1 MKEYENTSCNLVPY
15 IDKDFIN
22 DLSSRIDIVEI
33 INKRVSLK
41 KAGKD
46 YKACCPFHNEKTPSF
61 TVAPDKQIFHCFGC
75 GESGSAIDFVIKH
88 DHLDFVEAIETIAN
102 EAGLQVIYEKNSDST
117 YSKTQEYF
125 EIMKEVSDFYSLQIR
140 SKKYLPIISSYAKKR
155 GLIGDVAK
163 KFEIG
168 YSSPEWGLLFEKFKD
183 DEKSIEKL
191 VEMGLLVKKDKQKGY
206 YDRFRGRLMFPIH
219 NFKGQ
224 VIAFGGR
231 SIDEDNQP
239 KYLNSPETPLFS
251 KSKELYGL
259 FHARKYS
266 RSVEHIIVVEGYMDV
281 VSLHQH
287 GVTNAVA
294 SLGTATTPQHIDIL
308 SKTSNNIV
316 FCFDGDNAG
325 KNAAWKALN
334 IALPKIKAGLTIK
347 FMFLPDG
354 EDPDSIIRK
363 ESKLAFEKRIDN
375 SITLSQFLFDHIKE
389 TVNFETIEGKTQFLE
404 RAFDLIKT
412 IDYEVYAKQMLEGVA
427 NQVSQHVSKT
437 EEMFQDFR
445 VKNPI
450 IFQPSAP
457 KTVFEEKNSVSND
470 SNKKLMGRM
479 IQLVLN
485 YPTIVNDKIEEKV
498 REIQNSAVLTDLIR
512 SALLV
517 GNLTK
522 NELIRPFKKQEQIFK
537 RLQYLSKD
545 LNPYLNEEQARN
557 EFLSAIDK
565 SLKIQER
572 KFRISK
578 ISKGVSHEDQVKFND
593 QIKKSKIKE

>member
-1 MKEYENTSCNLVPY
+1 MPY

-46 YKACCPFHNEKTPSF
+46 FKACCPFHNEKTPSF

-88 DHLDFVEAIETIAN
+88 DHLDFVSAIETIAN
-102 EAGLQVIYEKNSDST
+102 ESGMQVIYEKNADSS
-117 YSKTQEYF
+117 YSRTQEYI
-125 EIMKEVSDFYSLQIR
+125 EIMKQVSDFYSLQIR
-140 SKKYLPIISSYAKKR
+140 DKKYQPIISAYAKKR
-155 GLIGDVAK
+155 GLSGDVAK
-163 KFEIG
+163 RFEIG
-168 YSSPEWGLLFEKFKD
+168 YASPNWSVLYDHFKD
-183 DEKSIEKL
+183 NEKSIEKL
-191 VEMGLLVKKDKQKGY
+191 VDMGLLIKKEKQDGY

-266 RSVEHIIVVEGYMDV
+266 RSIEHIIVVEGYMDV

-334 IALPKIKAGLTIK
+334 IALPKIKAGLIIK

-363 ESKLAFEKRIDN
+363 ESKLAFEKRVDN

-389 TVNFETIEGKTQFLE
+389 AVNFETIEGKTQFLE
-404 RAFDLIKT
+404 KAFDLIKT
-412 IDYEVYAKQMLEGVA
+412 IDYDVYAKQILEGVA
-427 NQVSQHVSKT
+427 NEVSQDVSKT
-437 EEMFQDFR
+437 EEMYQDFK

-450 IFQPSAP
+450 NFQPNTSNTAKE
-457 KTVFEEKNSVSND
+457 KTSPPSND
-470 SNKKLMGRM
+470 GHKKLMGRM

-485 YPTIVNDKIEEKV
+485 YPSIVNNNIEEKV
-498 REIQNSAVLTDLIR
+498 RGIENSAVLTDIIR
-512 SALLV
+512 SVLLV
-517 GNLTK
+517 ENLTK
-522 NELIRPFKKQEQIFK
+522 DELIRPFKNQEQIFQ

-557 EFLSAIDK
+557 ELLSAIDK
-565 SLKIQER
+565 CVNIQAKGQRSSYLR
-572 KFRISK
+572 KNLE
-578 ISKGVSHEDQVKFND
+578 VEDQARIVEE
-593 QIKKSKIKE
+593 IKKSKGI

>member
-1 MKEYENTSCNLVPY
+1 MKEYENASCNQVPY

-22 DLSSRIDIVEI
+22 DLSSRIDIIEI

-102 EAGLQVIYEKNSDST
+102 AAGLQVIYEKNSDST

-183 DEKSIEKL
+183 DEKSIARL
-191 VEMGLLVKKDKQKGY
+191 VEMGLLIKREKKEGY

-231 SIDEDNQP
+231 SIDEESQP

-259 FHARKYS
+259 YHARKYS
-266 RSVEHIIVVEGYMDV
+266 RSIDNIIVVEGYMDV

-316 FCFDGDNAG
+316 FCFDGDIAG

-334 IALPKIKAGLTIK
+334 IALPKIKAGLIIR

-363 ESKLAFEKRIDN
+363 ESKAAFLKRVDN
-375 SITLSQFLFDHIKE
+375 SITLSQFLFEHIKD
-389 TVNFETIEGKTQFLE
+389 TIDFNTIEGKTQFLE
-404 RAFDLIKT
+404 KAFDLIKT
-412 IDYEVYAKQMLEGVA
+412 IEYDVYAKQILEGVA
-427 NQVSQHVSKT
+427 NQVSQDVSKT
-437 EEMFQDFR
+437 EEMFRDFK

-450 IFQPSAP
+450 IFQPSESM
-457 KTVFEEKNSVSND
+457 TVIEKKSHPSND
-470 SNKKLMGRM
+470 SYKKLMGRM

-485 YPTIVNDKIEEKV
+485 YPSIVTDNVEERV
-498 REIQNSAVLTDLIR
+498 RGINNSSVLTDIIR

-517 GNLTK
+517 ENLTRD
-522 NELIRPFKKQEQIFK
+522 ELIRPFKNQEQIFQ

-545 LNPYLNEEQARN
+545 LNPYLNEKQARN
-557 EFLSAIDK
+557 ELLAAIDK
-565 SLKIQER
+565 CEKIQAKGQRSSFIRKKLEIEEQER
-572 KFRISK
+572 IA
-578 ISKGVSHEDQVKFND
+578 EE
-593 QIKKSKIKE
+593 IKKSKGI

>member
-1 MKEYENTSCNLVPY
+1 MPY

-46 YKACCPFHNEKTPSF
+46 FKACCPFHNEKTPSF

-88 DHLDFVEAIETIAN
+88 DHLDFVSAIETIAN
-102 EAGLQVIYEKNSDST
+102 ESGMQVIYEKNADSR
-117 YSKTQEYF
+117 YSRTQEYI
-125 EIMKEVSDFYSLQIR
+125 EIMKQVSDFYSLQIR
-140 SKKYLPIISSYAKKR
+140 DKKYQPIISAYAKKR
-155 GLIGDVAK
+155 GLSGDVAK
-163 KFEIG
+163 RFEIG
-168 YSSPEWGLLFEKFKD
+168 YASPNWSVLYDHFKD
-183 DEKSIEKL
+183 NEKSIEKL
-191 VEMGLLVKKDKQKGY
+191 VDMGLLIKKEKQDGY

-266 RSVEHIIVVEGYMDV
+266 RSIEHIIVVEGYMDV
-281 VSLHQH
+281 VSLHQY

-334 IALPKIKAGLTIK
+334 IALPKIKAGLIIK

-363 ESKLAFEKRIDN
+363 ESKLAFEKRVDN

-389 TVNFETIEGKTQFLE
+389 AVNFETIEGKTQFLE
-404 RAFDLIKT
+404 KTFDLIKT
-412 IDYEVYAKQMLEGVA
+412 IDYDVYAKQILEGVA
-427 NQVSQHVSKT
+427 NQVSQDVSKT
-437 EEMFQDFR
+437 EEMYQDFK

-450 IFQPSAP
+450 NFQPNTSNTVIEKTSSA
-457 KTVFEEKNSVSND
+457 SND
-470 SNKKLMGRM
+470 GHKKLMGRM

-485 YPTIVNDKIEEKV
+485 YPSIVDDNIEGKV
-498 REIQNSAVLTDLIR
+498 RGIENSTVLTDIIR

-517 GNLTK
+517 ENLTK
-522 NELIRPFKKQEQIFK
+522 DELIRPFKNQEQIFQ

-545 LNPYLNEEQARN
+545 LNPYLNDKQARN
-557 EFLSAIDK
+557 ELLAAIDK
-565 SLKIQER
+565 CEKIQTKGQRSSLIR
-572 KFRISK
+572 KKLEIEEQQRI
-578 ISKGVSHEDQVKFND
+578 VEE
-593 QIKKSKIKE
+593 IKKSKGI

>member
-1 MKEYENTSCNLVPY
+1 MPF

-22 DLSSRIDIVEI
+22 DLSSRVDIVEI
-33 INKRVSLK
+33 INKRVNLK

-75 GESGSAIDFVIKH
+75 GESGSAIDFVMKH
-88 DHLDFVEAIETIAN
+88 DHLDFVGAIETIAN
-102 EAGLQVIYEKNSDST
+102 ESGLQVVYEKSRDPK

-125 EIMKEVSDFYSLQIR
+125 EIMKKVSDFYSLQIR
-140 SKKYLPIISSYAKKR
+140 SKKYQPIISAYEKKR
-155 GLIGDVAK
+155 GLSGDVAK
-163 KFEIG
+163 RFEIG
-168 YSSPEWGLLFEKFKD
+168 YSTPDWSTLYDHYKD
-183 DEKSIEKL
+183 DEGSIEKL
-191 VEMGLLVKKDKQKGY
+191 VEMGLLVKKEKQEGF

-334 IALPKIKAGLTIK
+334 IALPKIKAGLIIK

-363 ESKLAFEKRIDN
+363 ESKLAFEKRVDN

-389 TVNFETIEGKTQFLE
+389 AVNFETIEGKTQFLE
-404 RAFDLIKT
+404 KAFDLIKT
-412 IDYEVYAKQMLEGVA
+412 INYDVYAKQIIEGVA
-427 NQVSQHVSKT
+427 NQVSQDVSKT
-437 EEMFQDFR
+437 EEMYQDFK

-450 IFQPSAP
+450 NFQPNTSSTIIE
-457 KTVFEEKNSVSND
+457 KTSPTSND
-470 SNKKLMGRM
+470 GQKKLMGRM

-498 REIQNSAVLTDLIR
+498 RGIQNSAVLTDIIR

-517 GNLTK
+517 ENLTK
-522 NELIRPFKKQEQIFK
+522 DELIRPFKNQEQIFQ

-557 EFLSAIDK
+557 ELLAAIDK
-565 SLKIQER
+565 CENIQA
-572 KFRISK
+572 
-578 ISKGVSHEDQVKFND
+578 KGKRSSYFKKNLEVEDQARIVEE
-593 QIKKSKIKE
+593 IKKSKGI

>member
-1 MKEYENTSCNLVPY
+1 MPF

-22 DLSSRIDIVEI
+22 DLSTRVDIVEI
-33 INKRVSLK
+33 INKRVNLK

-75 GESGSAIDFVIKH
+75 GESGSAIDFVMKH
-88 DHLDFVEAIETIAN
+88 DHLDFVSAIETIAN
-102 EAGLQVIYEKNSDST
+102 ESGLQVVYEKSGDSN

-125 EIMKEVSDFYSLQIR
+125 EIMKQVSDFYSLQIR
-140 SKKYLPIISSYAKKR
+140 SKKYQPIISAYAKKR
-155 GLIGDVAK
+155 GLSGDVAK
-163 KFEIG
+163 RFKIG
-168 YSSPEWGLLFEKFKD
+168 YSSPDWSALYDHFKN
-183 DEKSIEKL
+183 DEMSIEKL
-191 VEMGLLVKKDKQKGY
+191 VEMGLLVKKGKQEGY

-231 SIDEDNQP
+231 SIDEVNQP

-308 SKTSNNIV
+308 SKTSNNII

-334 IALPKIKAGLTIK
+334 IALPKIKAGLIIK

-363 ESKLAFEKRIDN
+363 ESKLAFEKRVDN

-389 TVNFETIEGKTQFLE
+389 AVNFETIEGKTQFLE
-404 RAFDLIKT
+404 KAFDLIKT
-412 IDYEVYAKQMLEGVA
+412 INYDVYAKQILEGVA
-427 NQVSQHVSKT
+427 NQVSQDVSKT
-437 EEMFQDFR
+437 EEMYQDFKF
-445 VKNPI
+445 KNPI
-450 IFQPSAP
+450 NFQPNTSNSAKE
-457 KTVFEEKNSVSND
+457 KTSSASND
-470 SNKKLMGRM
+470 GHKKLMGRM

-485 YPTIVNDKIEEKV
+485 YPSIVNNNIEEKV
-498 REIQNSAVLTDLIR
+498 RRIENSAVLTDIIR
-512 SALLV
+512 SVLLV
-517 GNLTK
+517 ENLTK
-522 NELIRPFKKQEQIFK
+522 DELIRPFKNQEQIFQ

-557 EFLSAIDK
+557 ELLSAIDK
-565 SLKIQER
+565 CANIQAKGQRSSYLR
-572 KFRISK
+572 KNLE
-578 ISKGVSHEDQVKFND
+578 VEDQARIVEE
-593 QIKKSKIKE
+593 IKKSKGI

>member
-1 MKEYENTSCNLVPY
+1 MPF

-22 DLSSRIDIVEI
+22 DLSSRVDIVEI
-33 INKRVSLK
+33 INKRVNLK

-75 GESGSAIDFVIKH
+75 GESGSAIDFVMKH
-88 DHLDFVEAIETIAN
+88 DHLDFVGAIETIAN
-102 EAGLQVIYEKNSDST
+102 ESGLQVVYEKSRDPKYAKN
-117 YSKTQEYF
+117 QEYF
-125 EIMKEVSDFYSLQIR
+125 EIMKKVSDFYSLQIR
-140 SKKYLPIISSYAKKR
+140 SKKYQPIISTYAKKR
-155 GLIGDVAK
+155 GLSGEVAK
-163 KFEIG
+163 RFEIG
-168 YSSPEWGLLFEKFKD
+168 YSSPDWSTLYDHYKD
-183 DEKSIEKL
+183 DEGSIEKL
-191 VEMGLLVKKDKQKGY
+191 VEMGLLVKKEKQEGF

-334 IALPKIKAGLTIK
+334 IALPKIKAGLIIK

-363 ESKLAFEKRIDN
+363 ESKLAFEERVDN

-404 RAFDLIKT
+404 KAFDLIKT
-412 IDYEVYAKQMLEGVA
+412 IDYDVYAKQIIEGVA
-427 NQVSQHVSKT
+427 NQVSQDVSKT
-437 EEMFQDFR
+437 EEMYQDFK

-450 IFQPSAP
+450 NFQP
-457 KTVFEEKNSVSND
+457 KTPSIVSEKTTPTSND
-470 SNKKLMGRM
+470 GHKKLMGRM

-485 YPTIVNDKIEEKV
+485 YPSIVNDNIEEKV
-498 REIQNSAVLTDLIR
+498 RGIENSAVLTDIVR

-517 GNLTK
+517 ENLTK
-522 NELIRPFKKQEQIFK
+522 DELIRPFKNQEQIFQ

-557 EFLSAIDK
+557 ELLAAIDK
-565 SLKIQER
+565 CENIQAKGKRSSYFR
-572 KFRISK
+572 KNLEI
-578 ISKGVSHEDQVKFND
+578 EDQARIVEE
-593 QIKKSKIKE
+593 IKKSKGI

>member
-1 MKEYENTSCNLVPY
+1 MPF

-22 DLSSRIDIVEI
+22 DLSTRVDIVEI
-33 INKRVSLK
+33 INKRVNLK

-75 GESGSAIDFVIKH
+75 GESGSAIDFVMKH
-88 DHLDFVEAIETIAN
+88 DHLDFVSAIETIAN
-102 EAGLQVIYEKNSDST
+102 ESGLQVVYEKSGDSN

-125 EIMKEVSDFYSLQIR
+125 EIMKQVSDFYSLQIR
-140 SKKYLPIISSYAKKR
+140 SKKYQPIISAYAKKR
-155 GLIGDVAK
+155 GLSGDVAK
-163 KFEIG
+163 RFKIG
-168 YSSPEWGLLFEKFKD
+168 YSSPDWSALYDHFKN
-183 DEKSIEKL
+183 DEMSIEKL
-191 VEMGLLVKKDKQKGY
+191 VEMGLLVKKEKQEGF

-334 IALPKIKAGLTIK
+334 IALPKIKAGLIIK

-363 ESKLAFEKRIDN
+363 ESKLAFEKRVDN

-389 TVNFETIEGKTQFLE
+389 AVNFETIEGKTQFLE
-404 RAFDLIKT
+404 KAFDLIKT
-412 IDYEVYAKQMLEGVA
+412 IDYDVYAKQILEGVA
-427 NQVSQHVSKT
+427 NQVSQDVSKT
-437 EEMFQDFR
+437 EEMYQDFK

-450 IFQPSAP
+450 NFQPNTSNTAKE
-457 KTVFEEKNSVSND
+457 KTSPTSND
-470 SNKKLMGRM
+470 GHKKLMGRM

-485 YPTIVNDKIEEKV
+485 YPSIVNDNIEEKV
-498 REIQNSAVLTDLIR
+498 RGIENSSVLTDIIR

-517 GNLTK
+517 ENLTK
-522 NELIRPFKKQEQIFK
+522 DELIRPFKNQEQIFQ

-557 EFLSAIDK
+557 ELLSAIDK
-565 SLKIQER
+565 CANIQAKGQRSSYLR
-572 KFRISK
+572 KNLE
-578 ISKGVSHEDQVKFND
+578 VEDQARIMEE
-593 QIKKSKIKE
+593 IKKSKGI

>member
-22 DLSSRIDIVEI
+22 DLSSRIDIIEI

-155 GLIGDVAK
+155 GLSGDVAK

-168 YSSPEWGLLFEKFKD
+168 YSSPEWDLLFEKFKD
-183 DEKSIEKL
+183 DEKSIARL
-191 VEMGLLVKKDKQKGY
+191 VEMGLLIKREKKEGY

-231 SIDEDNQP
+231 SIDEESQP

-259 FHARKYS
+259 YHARKYS
-266 RSVEHIIVVEGYMDV
+266 RSIDNIIVVEGYMDV

-316 FCFDGDNAG
+316 FCFDGDIAG

-334 IALPKIKAGLTIK
+334 IALPKIKAGLIIR

-363 ESKLAFEKRIDN
+363 ESKAAFLKRVDN
-375 SITLSQFLFDHIKE
+375 SITLSQFLFEHIKD
-389 TVNFETIEGKTQFLE
+389 TIDFNTIEGKTQFLE
-404 RAFDLIKT
+404 KAFDLIKT
-412 IDYEVYAKQMLEGVA
+412 IEYDVYAKQILEGVA
-427 NQVSQHVSKT
+427 NQVSQDVSKT
-437 EEMFQDFR
+437 EEMFRDFK

-450 IFQPSAP
+450 IFQPSESM
-457 KTVFEEKNSVSND
+457 TVIEKKSHPSND
-470 SNKKLMGRM
+470 SYKKLMGRM

-485 YPTIVNDKIEEKV
+485 YPSIVTDNVEERV
-498 REIQNSAVLTDLIR
+498 RGINNSSVLTDIIR

-517 GNLTK
+517 ENLTRD
-522 NELIRPFKKQEQIFK
+522 ELIRPFKNQEQIFQ

-545 LNPYLNEEQARN
+545 LNPYLNEKQARN
-557 EFLSAIDK
+557 ELLAAIDK
-565 SLKIQER
+565 CEKIQAKGQRSSFIRKKLEIEEQER
-572 KFRISK
+572 IA
-578 ISKGVSHEDQVKFND
+578 EE
-593 QIKKSKIKE
+593 IKKSKGI

>member
-1 MKEYENTSCNLVPY
+1 MPF

-22 DLSSRIDIVEI
+22 DLSSRVDIVEI
-33 INKRVSLK
+33 INKRVNLK

-75 GESGSAIDFVIKH
+75 GESGSAIDFVMKH
-88 DHLDFVEAIETIAN
+88 DHLDFVGAIETIAN
-102 EAGLQVIYEKNSDST
+102 ESGLQVVYEKSRDPK

-125 EIMKEVSDFYSLQIR
+125 EIMKKVSDFYSLQIR
-140 SKKYLPIISSYAKKR
+140 SKKYQPIISTYAKKR
-155 GLIGDVAK
+155 GLSGEVAK
-163 KFEIG
+163 RFEIG
-168 YSSPEWGLLFEKFKD
+168 YSSPDWSTLYDHYKD
-183 DEKSIEKL
+183 DEGSIEKL
-191 VEMGLLVKKDKQKGY
+191 VEMGLLVKKEKQEGF

-334 IALPKIKAGLTIK
+334 IALPKIKAGLIIK

-363 ESKLAFEKRIDN
+363 ESKLAFEKRVDN

-389 TVNFETIEGKTQFLE
+389 AVNFETIEGKTQFLE
-404 RAFDLIKT
+404 KAFDLIKT
-412 IDYEVYAKQMLEGVA
+412 INYDVYAKQILEGVA
-427 NQVSQHVSKT
+427 NQVSQDVSKT
-437 EEMFQDFR
+437 EEMYQDFK

-450 IFQPSAP
+450 NFQPNTSSTIIE
-457 KTVFEEKNSVSND
+457 KTSPTSND
-470 SNKKLMGRM
+470 GQKKLMGRM

-498 REIQNSAVLTDLIR
+498 RGIQNSAVLTDIIR

-517 GNLTK
+517 ENLTK
-522 NELIRPFKKQEQIFK
+522 DELIRPFKNQEQIFQ

-557 EFLSAIDK
+557 ELLAAIDK
-565 SLKIQER
+565 CEKIQAKGKRSINIR
-572 KFRISK
+572 KHLEI
-578 ISKGVSHEDQVKFND
+578 EDQLRIVEE
-593 QIKKSKIKE
+593 IKKSKNI

>member
-1 MKEYENTSCNLVPY
+1 MPF

-22 DLSSRIDIVEI
+22 DLSSRVDIVEI
-33 INKRVSLK
+33 INKRVNLK

-75 GESGSAIDFVIKH
+75 GESGSAIDFVMKH
-88 DHLDFVEAIETIAN
+88 DHLDFVGAIETIAN
-102 EAGLQVIYEKNSDST
+102 ESGLQVVYEKSGNPQ

-125 EIMKEVSDFYSLQIR
+125 EIMKRVSDFYSLQIR
-140 SKKYLPIISSYAKKR
+140 SKKHHPIISSYAKKR
-155 GLIGDVAK
+155 GLTGDVAK
-163 KFEIG
+163 RFEIG
-168 YSSPEWGLLFEKFKD
+168 YSSPDWSALYDHFKD
-183 DEKSIEKL
+183 DKVSIEKL
-191 VEMGLLVKKDKQKGY
+191 VEMGLLVKKEKQEGY

-231 SIDEDNQP
+231 SIDEGNQP

-266 RSVEHIIVVEGYMDV
+266 RSIEHIIVVEGYMDV

-308 SKTSNNIV
+308 SKTSNSII

-334 IALPKIKAGLTIK
+334 IALPKIKAGLIIK

-363 ESKLAFEKRIDN
+363 ESKLAFEKRVDN

-404 RAFDLIKT
+404 KSFDLIKT
-412 IDYEVYAKQMLEGVA
+412 IDYEVYAKQILEGIA
-427 NQVSQHVSKT
+427 NQVSQDVSKT
-437 EEMFQDFR
+437 EEMYQDY
-445 VKNPI
+445 KMKSPK
-450 IFQPSAP
+450 IFQTEVPTNNDQIEIRS
-457 KTVFEEKNSVSND
+457 TSND
-470 SNKKLMGRM
+470 SLKKLMGRM
-479 IQLVLN
+479 IQLFLN
-485 YPTIVNDKIEEKV
+485 YPSIADNDVEVVISEM
-498 REIQNSAVLTDLIR
+498 QNSNVLTDLVR
-512 SALLV
+512 SSLIEDD
-517 GNLTK
+517 LTK
-522 NELIRPFKKQEQIFK
+522 EELIRPFKSQDSIYQ
-537 RLQYLSKD
+537 RLLLLSRNLDPYLSEKQAKIEFIAAMNRYKEISNKALIKNLINSNNIKD
-545 LNPYLNEEQARN
+545 EKMIASEIQ
-557 EFLSAIDK
+557 K
-565 SLKIQER
+565 LKNQ
-572 KFRISK
+572 K
-578 ISKGVSHEDQVKFND
+578 
-593 QIKKSKIKE
+593 

>member
-1 MKEYENTSCNLVPY
+1 MPF

-22 DLSSRIDIVEI
+22 DLSTRVDIVEI
-33 INKRVSLK
+33 INKRVNLK

-75 GESGSAIDFVIKH
+75 GESGSAIDFVMKH
-88 DHLDFVEAIETIAN
+88 DHLDFVGAIETIAN
-102 EAGLQVIYEKNSDST
+102 ESGLQVVYEKGGDSN

-125 EIMKEVSDFYSLQIR
+125 EIMKKVSDFYSLQIR
-140 SKKYLPIISSYAKKR
+140 SKKYQPIISAYAKKR
-155 GLIGDVAK
+155 GLSGDVAK
-163 KFEIG
+163 RFEIG
-168 YSSPEWGLLFEKFKD
+168 YSSPDWSALYDHFKD
-183 DEKSIEKL
+183 DEVSIEKL
-191 VEMGLLVKKDKQKGY
+191 VEMGLLVKKEKQEGY

-334 IALPKIKAGLTIK
+334 ITLPKIKAGLIIK

-363 ESKLAFEKRIDN
+363 ESKLAFEKRVDN

-389 TVNFETIEGKTQFLE
+389 AVNFETIEGKTQFLE
-404 RAFDLIKT
+404 KAFDLIKT
-412 IDYEVYAKQMLEGVA
+412 INYDVYAKQILEGVA
-427 NQVSQHVSKT
+427 NQVSQDVSKT
-437 EEMFQDFR
+437 EEMYQDFKF
-445 VKNPI
+445 KNPI
-450 IFQPSAP
+450 NFQPNTSNSAKE
-457 KTVFEEKNSVSND
+457 KTSSASND
-470 SNKKLMGRM
+470 GHKKLMGRM

-485 YPTIVNDKIEEKV
+485 YPSIVNNNIEEKV
-498 REIQNSAVLTDLIR
+498 RGIENSAVLTDIIR
-512 SALLV
+512 SVLLV
-517 GNLTK
+517 ENLTK
-522 NELIRPFKKQEQIFK
+522 DELIRPFKNQEQIFQ

-557 EFLSAIDK
+557 ELLSAIDK
-565 SLKIQER
+565 CANIQAKGQRSSYLR
-572 KFRISK
+572 KNLE
-578 ISKGVSHEDQVKFND
+578 VEDQARIVEE
-593 QIKKSKIKE
+593 IKKSKGI

>member
-1 MKEYENTSCNLVPY
+1 MPY

-22 DLSSRIDIVEI
+22 DLSSRIDIIEI

-183 DEKSIEKL
+183 DEKSIARL
-191 VEMGLLVKKDKQKGY
+191 VEMGLLIKREKKEGY

-231 SIDEDNQP
+231 SIDEESQP

-259 FHARKYS
+259 YHARKYS
-266 RSVEHIIVVEGYMDV
+266 RSIDNIIVVEGYMDV

-316 FCFDGDNAG
+316 FCFDGDIAG

-334 IALPKIKAGLTIK
+334 IALPKIKAGLIIR

-363 ESKLAFEKRIDN
+363 ESKAAFLKRVDN
-375 SITLSQFLFDHIKE
+375 SITLSQFLFEHIKD
-389 TVNFETIEGKTQFLE
+389 TIDFNTIEGKTQFLE
-404 RAFDLIKT
+404 KAFDLIKT
-412 IDYEVYAKQMLEGVA
+412 IEYDVYAKQILEGVA
-427 NQVSQHVSKT
+427 NQVSQDVSKT
-437 EEMFQDFR
+437 EEMFRDFK

-450 IFQPSAP
+450 IFQPSESM
-457 KTVFEEKNSVSND
+457 TVIEKKSHPSND
-470 SNKKLMGRM
+470 SYKKLMGRM

-485 YPTIVNDKIEEKV
+485 YPSIVTDNVEERV
-498 REIQNSAVLTDLIR
+498 RGINNSSVLTDIIR

-517 GNLTK
+517 ENLTRD
-522 NELIRPFKKQEQIFK
+522 ELIRPFKNQEQIFQ
-537 RLQYLSKD
+537 RLQYLSKN

-557 EFLSAIDK
+557 ELLAAIDK
-565 SLKIQER
+565 CANIQAKGKRSSYLR
-572 KFRISK
+572 KNL
-578 ISKGVSHEDQVKFND
+578 VVEDQARIVEE
-593 QIKKSKIKE
+593 IKKSKGI

>member
-1 MKEYENTSCNLVPY
+1 MPF

-22 DLSSRIDIVEI
+22 DLSSRVDIVEI
-33 INKRVSLK
+33 INKRVNLK

-75 GESGSAIDFVIKH
+75 GESGSAIDFVMKH
-88 DHLDFVEAIETIAN
+88 DHLDFVGAIETIAN
-102 EAGLQVIYEKNSDST
+102 ESGLQVVYEKSRDPK

-125 EIMKEVSDFYSLQIR
+125 EIMKKVSDFYSLQIR
-140 SKKYLPIISSYAKKR
+140 SKKYQPIISAYAKKR
-155 GLIGDVAK
+155 GLSGEVAK
-163 KFEIG
+163 RFEIG
-168 YSSPEWGLLFEKFKD
+168 YSSPDWSTLYDHYKD
-183 DEKSIEKL
+183 DEGSIEKL
-191 VEMGLLVKKDKQKGY
+191 VEMGLLVKKEKQEGF

-334 IALPKIKAGLTIK
+334 IALPKIKAGLIIK

-363 ESKLAFEKRIDN
+363 ESKLAFEKRVDN

-389 TVNFETIEGKTQFLE
+389 AVNFETIEGKTQFLE
-404 RAFDLIKT
+404 KAFDLIKT
-412 IDYEVYAKQMLEGVA
+412 INYDVYAKQILEGVA
-427 NQVSQHVSKT
+427 NQVSQDVSKT
-437 EEMFQDFR
+437 EEMYQDFK

-450 IFQPSAP
+450 NFQPNTSSTIIE
-457 KTVFEEKNSVSND
+457 KTSPTSND
-470 SNKKLMGRM
+470 GQKKLMGRM

-498 REIQNSAVLTDLIR
+498 RGIQNSAVLTDIIR

-517 GNLTK
+517 ENLTK
-522 NELIRPFKKQEQIFK
+522 DELIRPFKNQEQIFQ

-557 EFLSAIDK
+557 ELLAAIDK
-565 SLKIQER
+565 CENIQA
-572 KFRISK
+572 
-578 ISKGVSHEDQVKFND
+578 KGKRSSYFKKNLEVEDQARIVEE
-593 QIKKSKIKE
+593 IKKSKGI

>member
-1 MKEYENTSCNLVPY
+1 MPF

-22 DLSSRIDIVEI
+22 DLSSRVDIVEI
-33 INKRVSLK
+33 INKRVNLK

-75 GESGSAIDFVIKH
+75 GESGSAIDFVMKH
-88 DHLDFVEAIETIAN
+88 DHLDFVGAIETIAN
-102 EAGLQVIYEKNSDST
+102 ESGLQVVYEKSRDPK

-125 EIMKEVSDFYSLQIR
+125 EIMKKVSDFYSLQIR
-140 SKKYLPIISSYAKKR
+140 SKKYQPIISTYAKKR
-155 GLIGDVAK
+155 GLSGEVAK
-163 KFEIG
+163 RFEIG
-168 YSSPEWGLLFEKFKD
+168 YSSPDWSTLYDHYKD
-183 DEKSIEKL
+183 DEGSIEKL
-191 VEMGLLVKKDKQKGY
+191 VEMGLLVKKEKQEGF

-334 IALPKIKAGLTIK
+334 IALPKIKAGLIIK

-363 ESKLAFEKRIDN
+363 ESKLAFEKRVDN

-389 TVNFETIEGKTQFLE
+389 AVNFETIEGKTQFLE
-404 RAFDLIKT
+404 KAFDLIKT
-412 IDYEVYAKQMLEGVA
+412 INYDVYAKQILEGVA
-427 NQVSQHVSKT
+427 NQVSQDVSKT
-437 EEMFQDFR
+437 EEMYQDFK

-450 IFQPSAP
+450 NFQPNTSSTIIE
-457 KTVFEEKNSVSND
+457 KTSPTSND
-470 SNKKLMGRM
+470 GQKKLMGRM

-498 REIQNSAVLTDLIR
+498 RGIQNSAVLTDIIR

-517 GNLTK
+517 ENLTK
-522 NELIRPFKKQEQIFK
+522 DELIRPFKNQEQIFQ

-557 EFLSAIDK
+557 ELLAAIDK
-565 SLKIQER
+565 CENIQA
-572 KFRISK
+572 
-578 ISKGVSHEDQVKFND
+578 KGKRSSYFKKNLEVEDQARIVEE
-593 QIKKSKIKE
+593 IKKSKGI

>member
-155 GLIGDVAK
+155 GLSGDVAK

-168 YSSPEWGLLFEKFKD
+168 YSSPEWDLLFEKFKD
-183 DEKSIEKL
+183 DEKSIARL
-191 VEMGLLVKKDKQKGY
+191 VEMGLLIKREKKEGY

-231 SIDEDNQP
+231 SIDEESQP

-259 FHARKYS
+259 YHARKYS
-266 RSVEHIIVVEGYMDV
+266 RSIDNIIVVEGYMDV

-316 FCFDGDNAG
+316 FCFDGDIAG

-334 IALPKIKAGLTIK
+334 IALPKIKAGLLIR

-363 ESKLAFEKRIDN
+363 ESKAAFLKRVDN
-375 SITLSQFLFDHIKE
+375 SITLSQFLFEHIKD
-389 TVNFETIEGKTQFLE
+389 TIDFNTIEGKTQFLE
-404 RAFDLIKT
+404 KAFDLIKT
-412 IDYEVYAKQMLEGVA
+412 IEYDVYAKQILEGVA
-427 NQVSQHVSKT
+427 NQVSQDVSKT
-437 EEMFQDFR
+437 EEMFRDFK

-450 IFQPSAP
+450 IFQPSESM
-457 KTVFEEKNSVSND
+457 TVIEKKSHPSND
-470 SNKKLMGRM
+470 SYKKLMGRM

-485 YPTIVNDKIEEKV
+485 YPSIVTDNVEERV
-498 REIQNSAVLTDLIR
+498 RGINNSSVLTDIIR

-517 GNLTK
+517 ENLTRD
-522 NELIRPFKKQEQIFK
+522 ELIRPFKNQEQIFQ

-545 LNPYLNEEQARN
+545 LNPYLNEKQARN
-557 EFLSAIDK
+557 ELLAAIDK
-565 SLKIQER
+565 CEKIQAKGQRSSFIRKKLEIEEQER
-572 KFRISK
+572 IA
-578 ISKGVSHEDQVKFND
+578 EE
-593 QIKKSKIKE
+593 IKKSKGI

>member
-1 MKEYENTSCNLVPY
+1 MPF

-22 DLSSRIDIVEI
+22 DLSSRVDIVEI
-33 INKRVSLK
+33 INKRVNLK

-75 GESGSAIDFVIKH
+75 GESGSAIDFVMKH
-88 DHLDFVEAIETIAN
+88 DHLDFVGAIETIAN
-102 EAGLQVIYEKNSDST
+102 ESGLQVVYEKSRDPK

-125 EIMKEVSDFYSLQIR
+125 EIMKKVSDLYSLQIR
-140 SKKYLPIISSYAKKR
+140 SKKYQPIISAYAKKR
-155 GLIGDVAK
+155 GLSGDVAK
-163 KFEIG
+163 RFEIG
-168 YSSPEWGLLFEKFKD
+168 YSTPDWSTLYDHYKD
-183 DEKSIEKL
+183 DEGSIEKL
-191 VEMGLLVKKDKQKGY
+191 VEMGLLVKKEKQEGF

-308 SKTSNNIV
+308 SKTSNNII

-334 IALPKIKAGLTIK
+334 IALPKIKAGLIIK

-363 ESKLAFEKRIDN
+363 ESKLAFEERVDN
-375 SITLSQFLFDHIKE
+375 AITLSQFLFDHIKE
-389 TVNFETIEGKTQFLE
+389 AVNFETIEGKTQFLE
-404 RAFDLIKT
+404 KAFDLIKT
-412 IDYEVYAKQMLEGVA
+412 IDYDVYAKQIIEGVA
-427 NQVSQHVSKT
+427 NQVSQDISKT
-437 EEMFQDFR
+437 EEMYQDFK

-450 IFQPSAP
+450 NFQPNTSNSAKE
-457 KTVFEEKNSVSND
+457 KTSSASND
-470 SNKKLMGRM
+470 GHKKLMGRM

-485 YPTIVNDKIEEKV
+485 YPSIVNNNIEEKV
-498 REIQNSAVLTDLIR
+498 RRIENSAVLTDIIR
-512 SALLV
+512 SVLLV
-517 GNLTK
+517 ENLTK
-522 NELIRPFKKQEQIFK
+522 DELIRPFKNQEQIFQ

-557 EFLSAIDK
+557 ELLSAIDK
-565 SLKIQER
+565 CANIQAKGQRSSYLR
-572 KFRISK
+572 KNLE
-578 ISKGVSHEDQVKFND
+578 VEDQARIVEE
-593 QIKKSKIKE
+593 IKKSKGI

>member
-1 MKEYENTSCNLVPY
+1 MPF

-22 DLSSRIDIVEI
+22 DLSTRVDIVEI
-33 INKRVSLK
+33 INKRVNLK

-75 GESGSAIDFVIKH
+75 GESGSAIDFVMKH
-88 DHLDFVEAIETIAN
+88 DHLDFPGAIETIAN
-102 EAGLQVIYEKNSDST
+102 ESGLQVVYEKGGDSN

-125 EIMKEVSDFYSLQIR
+125 EIMKKVSDFYSLQIR
-140 SKKYLPIISSYAKKR
+140 SKKYQPIISAYAKKR
-155 GLIGDVAK
+155 GLSGDVAK
-163 KFEIG
+163 RFEIG
-168 YSSPEWGLLFEKFKD
+168 YSSPDWSALYDHFKD
-183 DEKSIEKL
+183 DEVNIKKL
-191 VEMGLLVKKDKQKGY
+191 VEMGLLVKKEKQEGY
-206 YDRFRGRLMFPIH
+206 YDRFRSRLMFPIH

-308 SKTSNNIV
+308 SKTSNNII

-334 IALPKIKAGLTIK
+334 IALPKIKAGLIIK

-363 ESKLAFEKRIDN
+363 ESKLAFEERVDN
-375 SITLSQFLFDHIKE
+375 AITLSQFLFDHIKE
-389 TVNFETIEGKTQFLE
+389 AVNFETIEGKTQFLE
-404 RAFDLIKT
+404 KAFDLIKT
-412 IDYEVYAKQMLEGVA
+412 IDYDVYAKQIIEGVA
-427 NQVSQHVSKT
+427 NQVSQDISKT
-437 EEMFQDFR
+437 EEMYQDFK

-450 IFQPSAP
+450 NFQPNTPSIVKE
-457 KTVFEEKNSVSND
+457 KTTPTSND
-470 SNKKLMGRM
+470 GHKKLMGRM

-485 YPTIVNDKIEEKV
+485 YPSIVNDKIEEKV
-498 REIQNSAVLTDLIR
+498 RRIQNSTVLTDIIR
-512 SALLV
+512 SVLLV
-517 GNLTK
+517 ENLTK
-522 NELIRPFKKQEQIFK
+522 DELIRPFKNQEQIFQ

-557 EFLSAIDK
+557 ELLSAIDK
-565 SLKIQER
+565 CENIQAKGQRSSYLR
-572 KFRISK
+572 KNLE
-578 ISKGVSHEDQVKFND
+578 VEDQARIVEE
-593 QIKKSKIKE
+593 IKKSKGI

>member
-1 MKEYENTSCNLVPY
+1 MKEYENASCNLVPY

-102 EAGLQVIYEKNSDST
+102 AAGLQVIYEKNSDST

-183 DEKSIEKL
+183 DEKSIARL
-191 VEMGLLVKKDKQKGY
+191 VEMGLLIKREKKEGY

-231 SIDEDNQP
+231 SIDEESQP

-259 FHARKYS
+259 YHARKYS
-266 RSVEHIIVVEGYMDV
+266 RSIDNIIVVEGYMDV

-316 FCFDGDNAG
+316 FCFDGDIAG

-334 IALPKIKAGLTIK
+334 IALPKIKAGLIIR

-363 ESKLAFEKRIDN
+363 ESKTAFLKRVDN
-375 SITLSQFLFDHIKE
+375 SITLSQFLFEHIKD
-389 TVNFETIEGKTQFLE
+389 TIDFNTIEGKTQFLE
-404 RAFDLIKT
+404 KAFDLIKT
-412 IDYEVYAKQMLEGVA
+412 IEYDVYAKQILEGVA
-427 NQVSQHVSKT
+427 NQVSQDVSKT
-437 EEMFQDFR
+437 EEMFRDFK

-450 IFQPSAP
+450 IFQPSESM
-457 KTVFEEKNSVSND
+457 TVIEKKSHPSND
-470 SNKKLMGRM
+470 SYKKLMGRM

-485 YPTIVNDKIEEKV
+485 YPSIVTDNVEERV
-498 REIQNSAVLTDLIR
+498 RGINNSSVLTDIIR

-517 GNLTK
+517 ENLTRD
-522 NELIRPFKKQEQIFK
+522 ELIRPFKNQEQIFQ

-545 LNPYLNEEQARN
+545 LNPYLNEKQARN
-557 EFLSAIDK
+557 ELLAAIDK
-565 SLKIQER
+565 CEKIQAKGQRSSFIRKKLEIEEQER
-572 KFRISK
+572 IA
-578 ISKGVSHEDQVKFND
+578 EE
-593 QIKKSKIKE
+593 IKKSKGI

>member
-1 MKEYENTSCNLVPY
+1 MPF

-22 DLSSRIDIVEI
+22 DLSSRVDIVEI
-33 INKRVSLK
+33 INKRVNLK

-75 GESGSAIDFVIKH
+75 GESGSAIDFVMKH
-88 DHLDFVEAIETIAN
+88 DHLDFVGAIETIAN
-102 EAGLQVIYEKNSDST
+102 ESGLQVIYEKSGNSI

-125 EIMKEVSDFYSLQIR
+125 EIMEKVSDFYSLQIR
-140 SKKYLPIISSYAKKR
+140 SKKYQPIISAYAKKR
-155 GLIGDVAK
+155 GLSGDVAK
-163 KFEIG
+163 IFEIG
-168 YSSPEWGLLFEKFKD
+168 YSSPEWSSLYDHFKD
-183 DEKSIEKL
+183 DEATIEKL
-191 VEMGLLVKKDKQKGY
+191 VEMGLLVKKEKQEGY

-231 SIDEDNQP
+231 SIDEGNQP

-266 RSVEHIIVVEGYMDV
+266 RSIEHIIVVEGYMDV

-308 SKTSNNIV
+308 SKTSNSII

-334 IALPKIKAGLTIK
+334 IALPKIKAGLIIK

-363 ESKLAFEKRIDN
+363 ESKLAFEQRVDN

-404 RAFDLIKT
+404 KSFDLIKT
-412 IDYEVYAKQMLEGVA
+412 IDYEVYAKQILEGIA
-427 NQVSQHVSKT
+427 NQVSQDVSKT
-437 EEMFQDFR
+437 EEMYQDY
-445 VKNPI
+445 KMKSPK
-450 IFQPSAP
+450 IFQTEVPTNNDQIEIRS
-457 KTVFEEKNSVSND
+457 TSND
-470 SNKKLMGRM
+470 SLKKLMGRM

-485 YPTIVNDKIEEKV
+485 YPSIADNDVEVVISEM
-498 REIQNSAVLTDLIR
+498 QNSNVLTDLVR
-512 SALLV
+512 SSLIED
-517 GNLTK
+517 NLTK
-522 NELIRPFKKQEQIFK
+522 EELIRPFKSQDSIYQ
-537 RLQYLSKD
+537 RLLLLSRNLDPYLSEKQAKIEFIAAMNRYKEISNKALIKNLINSNNIKD
-545 LNPYLNEEQARN
+545 EKMIASEIQ
-557 EFLSAIDK
+557 K
-565 SLKIQER
+565 LKNQ
-572 KFRISK
+572 K
-578 ISKGVSHEDQVKFND
+578 
-593 QIKKSKIKE
+593 

>member
-1 MKEYENTSCNLVPY
+1 MPF

-22 DLSSRIDIVEI
+22 DLSTRVDIVEI
-33 INKRVSLK
+33 INKRVNLK

-75 GESGSAIDFVIKH
+75 GESGSAIDFVMKH
-88 DHLDFVEAIETIAN
+88 DHLDFVGAIETIAN
-102 EAGLQVIYEKNSDST
+102 ESGLQVVYEKSGDSN

-125 EIMKEVSDFYSLQIR
+125 EIMKKVSDFYSLQIR
-140 SKKYLPIISSYAKKR
+140 SKKYQAIISAYAKKR
-155 GLIGDVAK
+155 GMSGDVAK
-163 KFEIG
+163 RFEIG
-168 YSSPEWGLLFEKFKD
+168 YSSPDWSALYDHFKD

-266 RSVEHIIVVEGYMDV
+266 RSIEHIIVVEGYMDV

-334 IALPKIKAGLTIK
+334 IALPKIKAGLIIK

-363 ESKLAFEKRIDN
+363 ESKLTFEKRVDN

-389 TVNFETIEGKTQFLE
+389 IVNFETIEGKTQFLE
-404 RAFDLIKT
+404 KAFDLIKT
-412 IDYEVYAKQMLEGVA
+412 IDYEVYAKQILEGVA
-427 NQVSQHVSKT
+427 NEVSQDVLKT
-437 EEMFQDFR
+437 EEMYKDYR
-445 VKNPI
+445 MKSPK
-450 IFQPSAP
+450 IFQTEVPI
-457 KTVFEEKNSVSND
+457 NND
-470 SNKKLMGRM
+470 QREIRLTSKDSLKKLMGRM

-485 YPTIVNDKIEEKV
+485 YPSIVDNEVEVVISEM
-498 REIQNSAVLTDLIR
+498 QNSNVLTDLVR
-512 SALLV
+512 SSLIED
-517 GNLTK
+517 NLTK
-522 NELIRPFKKQEQIFK
+522 KELIRPFKSQDSIYQ
-537 RLQYLSKD
+537 RLLLLSRNLDPYLS
-545 LNPYLNEEQARN
+545 EEQAKI
-557 EFLSAIDK
+557 EFIAAINRYKEISNKALIKNLISSNNIKDEK
-565 SLKIQER
+565 MIVSEIQKLKNQ
-572 KFRISK
+572 K
-578 ISKGVSHEDQVKFND
+578 
-593 QIKKSKIKE
+593 

>member
-1 MKEYENTSCNLVPY
+1 MPF

-22 DLSSRIDIVEI
+22 DLSTRVDIVEI
-33 INKRVSLK
+33 INKRVNLK

-75 GESGSAIDFVIKH
+75 GESGSAIDFVMKH
-88 DHLDFVEAIETIAN
+88 DHLDFPGAIETIAN
-102 EAGLQVIYEKNSDST
+102 ESGLQVVYEKGGDSN

-125 EIMKEVSDFYSLQIR
+125 EIMKKVSDFYSLQIR
-140 SKKYLPIISSYAKKR
+140 SKKYQPIISAYAKKR
-155 GLIGDVAK
+155 GLSGDVAK
-163 KFEIG
+163 RFEIG
-168 YSSPEWGLLFEKFKD
+168 YSSPDWSALYDHFKD
-183 DEKSIEKL
+183 DEVNIKKL
-191 VEMGLLVKKDKQKGY
+191 VEMGLLVKKEKQEGY
-206 YDRFRGRLMFPIH
+206 YDRFRSRLMFPIH

-308 SKTSNNIV
+308 SKTSNNII

-334 IALPKIKAGLTIK
+334 IALPKIKAGLIIK

-363 ESKLAFEKRIDN
+363 ESKLAFEERVDN
-375 SITLSQFLFDHIKE
+375 AITLSQFLFDHIKE
-389 TVNFETIEGKTQFLE
+389 AVNFETIEGKTQFLE
-404 RAFDLIKT
+404 KAFDLIKT
-412 IDYEVYAKQMLEGVA
+412 IDYDVYAKQIIEGVA
-427 NQVSQHVSKT
+427 NQVSQDISKT
-437 EEMFQDFR
+437 EEMYQDFK

-450 IFQPSAP
+450 NFQPNTPSIVTE
-457 KTVFEEKNSVSND
+457 KTTPTSND
-470 SNKKLMGRM
+470 GHKKLMGRM

-485 YPTIVNDKIEEKV
+485 YPSIVNDKIEEKV
-498 REIQNSAVLTDLIR
+498 RRIQNSTVLTDIIR
-512 SALLV
+512 SVLLV
-517 GNLTK
+517 ENLTK
-522 NELIRPFKKQEQIFK
+522 DELIRPFKNQEQIFQ

-557 EFLSAIDK
+557 ELLSAIDK
-565 SLKIQER
+565 CENIQAKGQRSSYLR
-572 KFRISK
+572 KNLE
-578 ISKGVSHEDQVKFND
+578 VEDQARIVEE
-593 QIKKSKIKE
+593 IKKSKGI

>member
-1 MKEYENTSCNLVPY
+1 MKEYENASCNLVPY

-88 DHLDFVEAIETIAN
+88 DHLDFVAAIETIAN

-155 GLIGDVAK
+155 GLSGDVAK

-168 YSSPEWGLLFEKFKD
+168 YSPPGWGLLFEKFKD
-183 DEKSIEKL
+183 DEKSIARL
-191 VEMGLLVKKDKQKGY
+191 VEMGLLIKREKKEGY

-231 SIDEDNQP
+231 SIDEESQP

-259 FHARKYS
+259 YHARKYS
-266 RSVEHIIVVEGYMDV
+266 RSIDNIIVVEGYMDV

-316 FCFDGDNAG
+316 FCFDGDIAG

-334 IALPKIKAGLTIK
+334 IALPKIKAGLIIR

-363 ESKLAFEKRIDN
+363 ESKGAFLKRVDN
-375 SITLSQFLFDHIKE
+375 SITLSQFLFEHIKD
-389 TVNFETIEGKTQFLE
+389 TIDFNTIEGKTQFLE
-404 RAFDLIKT
+404 KAFDLIKT
-412 IDYEVYAKQMLEGVA
+412 IEYDVYAKQILEGVA
-427 NQVSQHVSKT
+427 NQVSQDVSKT
-437 EEMFQDFR
+437 EEMFRDFK

-450 IFQPSAP
+450 IFQPSESM
-457 KTVFEEKNSVSND
+457 TVIEKKSHPSND
-470 SNKKLMGRM
+470 SYKKLMGRM

-485 YPTIVNDKIEEKV
+485 YPSIVTDNVEERV
-498 REIQNSAVLTDLIR
+498 RGINNSSVLTDIIR

-517 GNLTK
+517 ENLTRD
-522 NELIRPFKKQEQIFK
+522 ELIRPFKNQEQIFQ

-545 LNPYLNEEQARN
+545 LNPYLNEKQARN
-557 EFLSAIDK
+557 ELLAAIDK
-565 SLKIQER
+565 CEKIQAKGQRSSFIRKKLEIEEQER
-572 KFRISK
+572 IA
-578 ISKGVSHEDQVKFND
+578 EE
-593 QIKKSKIKE
+593 IKKSKGI

>member
-1 MKEYENTSCNLVPY
+1 MKEYENASCNLVPY

-155 GLIGDVAK
+155 GLSGDVAK

-168 YSSPEWGLLFEKFKD
+168 YSSPEWDLLFEKFKD
-183 DEKSIEKL
+183 DEKSIARL
-191 VEMGLLVKKDKQKGY
+191 VEMGLLIKREKKEGY

-231 SIDEDNQP
+231 SIDEESQP

-259 FHARKYS
+259 YHARKYS
-266 RSVEHIIVVEGYMDV
+266 RSIDNIIVVEGYMDV

-316 FCFDGDNAG
+316 FCFDGDIAG

-334 IALPKIKAGLTIK
+334 IALPKIKAGLIIR

-363 ESKLAFEKRIDN
+363 ESKAAFLKRVDN
-375 SITLSQFLFDHIKE
+375 SITLSQFLFEHIKD
-389 TVNFETIEGKTQFLE
+389 TIDFNTIEGKTQFLE
-404 RAFDLIKT
+404 KAFDLIKT
-412 IDYEVYAKQMLEGVA
+412 IEYDVYAKQILEGVA
-427 NQVSQHVSKT
+427 NQVSQDVSKT
-437 EEMFQDFR
+437 EEMFRDFK

-450 IFQPSAP
+450 IFQPSESM
-457 KTVFEEKNSVSND
+457 TVIEKKSHPSND
-470 SNKKLMGRM
+470 SYKKLMGRM

-485 YPTIVNDKIEEKV
+485 YPSIVTDNVEERV
-498 REIQNSAVLTDLIR
+498 RGINNSSVLTDIIR

-517 GNLTK
+517 ENLTRD
-522 NELIRPFKKQEQIFK
+522 ELIRPFKNQEQIFQ

-545 LNPYLNEEQARN
+545 LNPYLNEKQARN
-557 EFLSAIDK
+557 ELLAAIDK
-565 SLKIQER
+565 CEKIQAKGQRSSFIRKKLEIEEQER
-572 KFRISK
+572 IA
-578 ISKGVSHEDQVKFND
+578 EE
-593 QIKKSKIKE
+593 IKKSKGI

>member
-1 MKEYENTSCNLVPY
+1 MPF

-22 DLSSRIDIVEI
+22 DLSTRVDIVEI
-33 INKRVSLK
+33 INKRVNLK

-75 GESGSAIDFVIKH
+75 GESGSAIDFVMKH
-88 DHLDFVEAIETIAN
+88 DHLDFVGAIETIAN
-102 EAGLQVIYEKNSDST
+102 ESGLQVVYEKSGDSN

-125 EIMKEVSDFYSLQIR
+125 EIMKKVSDFYSLQIR
-140 SKKYLPIISSYAKKR
+140 SKKYQAIISAYAKKR
-155 GLIGDVAK
+155 GMSGDVAK
-163 KFEIG
+163 RFEIG
-168 YSSPEWGLLFEKFKD
+168 YSSPDWSALYDHFKD

-266 RSVEHIIVVEGYMDV
+266 RSIEHIIVVEGYMDV

-334 IALPKIKAGLTIK
+334 IALPKIKAGLIIK

-363 ESKLAFEKRIDN
+363 ESKLAFEKRVDN

-389 TVNFETIEGKTQFLE
+389 AVNFDTIEGKTQFLE
-404 RAFDLIKT
+404 KAFDLIKT
-412 IDYEVYAKQMLEGVA
+412 IDYDVYAKQIIEGLA
-427 NQVSQHVSKT
+427 NQISQDVSKT
-437 EEMFQDFR
+437 EEMYQDFK

-450 IFQPSAP
+450 IFQPNISLASSKGNIP
-457 KTVFEEKNSVSND
+457 ISN
-470 SNKKLMGRM
+470 NGHKKLMGRM

-485 YPTIVNDKIEEKV
+485 YPSIINDNIEEKV
-498 REIQNSAVLTDLIR
+498 RKINNSGVLIEIIR
-512 SALLV
+512 SSLLV
-517 GNLTK
+517 ENLTK
-522 NELIRPFKKQEQIFK
+522 DELIKPFKNQEKVFQ
-537 RLQYLSKD
+537 RLQYLSQD
-545 LNPYLNEEQARN
+545 LNPYLNEEQAKN
-557 EFLSAIDK
+557 EFISALNKCKEIQDKKLRFNNITK
-565 SLKIQER
+565 SLSLEDETKLANNIRET
-572 KFRISK
+572 KFRK
-578 ISKGVSHEDQVKFND
+578 
-593 QIKKSKIKE
+593 

>member
-22 DLSSRIDIVEI
+22 DLSSRIDIIEI

-155 GLIGDVAK
+155 GLSGDVAK

-168 YSSPEWGLLFEKFKD
+168 YSSPEWDLLFEKFKD
-183 DEKSIEKL
+183 DEKSIARL
-191 VEMGLLVKKDKQKGY
+191 VEMGLLIKREKKEGY

-231 SIDEDNQP
+231 SIDEESQP

-259 FHARKYS
+259 YHARKYS
-266 RSVEHIIVVEGYMDV
+266 RSIDNIIVVEGYMDV

-316 FCFDGDNAG
+316 FCFDGDIAG

-334 IALPKIKAGLTIK
+334 IALPKIKAGLIIR

-363 ESKLAFEKRIDN
+363 ESKAAFLKRVDN
-375 SITLSQFLFDHIKE
+375 SITLSQFLFEHIKD
-389 TVNFETIEGKTQFLE
+389 TIDFNTIEGKTQFLE
-404 RAFDLIKT
+404 KAFDLIKT
-412 IDYEVYAKQMLEGVA
+412 IEYDVYAKQILEGVA
-427 NQVSQHVSKT
+427 NQVSQDVSKT
-437 EEMFQDFR
+437 EEMFRDFK

-450 IFQPSAP
+450 IFQPSESM
-457 KTVFEEKNSVSND
+457 TVIEKKSHSSND
-470 SNKKLMGRM
+470 SYKKLMGRM

-485 YPTIVNDKIEEKV
+485 YPSIVTDNVEERV
-498 REIQNSAVLTDLIR
+498 RGINNSSVLTDIIR

-517 GNLTK
+517 ENLTRD
-522 NELIRPFKKQEQIFK
+522 ELIRPFKNQEQIFQ

-545 LNPYLNEEQARN
+545 LNPYLNEKQARN
-557 EFLSAIDK
+557 ELLAAIDK
-565 SLKIQER
+565 CEKIQAKGQRSSFIRKKLEIEEQER
-572 KFRISK
+572 IA
-578 ISKGVSHEDQVKFND
+578 EE
-593 QIKKSKIKE
+593 IKKSKGI

>member
-1 MKEYENTSCNLVPY
+1 MPF

-22 DLSSRIDIVEI
+22 DLSTRVDIVEI
-33 INKRVSLK
+33 INKRVNLK

-75 GESGSAIDFVIKH
+75 GESGSAIDFVMKH
-88 DHLDFVEAIETIAN
+88 DHLDFVGAIETIAN
-102 EAGLQVIYEKNSDST
+102 ESGLQVVYEKSGDSN

-125 EIMKEVSDFYSLQIR
+125 EIMKKVSDFYSLQIR
-140 SKKYLPIISSYAKKR
+140 SKKYQPIISAYAKKR
-155 GLIGDVAK
+155 GLSGDVAK
-163 KFEIG
+163 RFEIG
-168 YSSPEWGLLFEKFKD
+168 YSSPDWSALYDHFKN

-191 VEMGLLVKKDKQKGY
+191 VEMGLLVKKEKQEGY

-316 FCFDGDNAG
+316 FCFDGDSAG

-334 IALPKIKAGLTIK
+334 IALPKIKAGLIIK

-363 ESKLAFEKRIDN
+363 ESKLAFEERVDN

-389 TVNFETIEGKTQFLE
+389 AVNFETIEGKTQFLE
-404 RAFDLIKT
+404 KAFDLIKT
-412 IDYEVYAKQMLEGVA
+412 IDYDVYAKQIIEGVA
-427 NQVSQHVSKT
+427 NQVSQDVSKT
-437 EEMFQDFR
+437 EEMYQ
-445 VKNPI
+445 
-450 IFQPSAP
+450 
-457 KTVFEEKNSVSND
+457 
-470 SNKKLMGRM
+470 
-479 IQLVLN
+479 
-485 YPTIVNDKIEEKV
+485 
-498 REIQNSAVLTDLIR
+498 
-512 SALLV
+512 
-517 GNLTK
+517 
-522 NELIRPFKKQEQIFK
+522 
-537 RLQYLSKD
+537 
-545 LNPYLNEEQARN
+545 
-557 EFLSAIDK
+557 
-565 SLKIQER
+565 
-572 KFRISK
+572 
-578 ISKGVSHEDQVKFND
+578 
-593 QIKKSKIKE
+593 

>member
-1 MKEYENTSCNLVPY
+1 MPF

-22 DLSSRIDIVEI
+22 DLSTRVDIVEI
-33 INKRVSLK
+33 INKRVNLK

-75 GESGSAIDFVIKH
+75 GESGSAIDFVMKH
-88 DHLDFVEAIETIAN
+88 DHLDFPGAIETIAN
-102 EAGLQVIYEKNSDST
+102 ESGLQVVYEKGGDSN

-125 EIMKEVSDFYSLQIR
+125 EIMKKVSDFYSLQIR
-140 SKKYLPIISSYAKKR
+140 SKKYQPIISAYAKKR
-155 GLIGDVAK
+155 GLSGDVAK
-163 KFEIG
+163 RFEIG
-168 YSSPEWGLLFEKFKD
+168 YSSPDWSALYDHFKD
-183 DEKSIEKL
+183 DEVNIEKL
-191 VEMGLLVKKDKQKGY
+191 VEMGLLVKKEKQEGY
-206 YDRFRGRLMFPIH
+206 YDRFRSRLMFPIH

-308 SKTSNNIV
+308 SKTSNNII

-334 IALPKIKAGLTIK
+334 IALPKIKAGLIIK

-363 ESKLAFEKRIDN
+363 ESKLAFEERVDN
-375 SITLSQFLFDHIKE
+375 AITLSQFLFDHIKE
-389 TVNFETIEGKTQFLE
+389 AVNFETIEGKTQFLE
-404 RAFDLIKT
+404 KAFDLIKT
-412 IDYEVYAKQMLEGVA
+412 IDYDVYAKQIIEGVA
-427 NQVSQHVSKT
+427 NQVSQDISKT
-437 EEMFQDFR
+437 EEMYQDFK

-450 IFQPSAP
+450 NFQPNTPSIVTE
-457 KTVFEEKNSVSND
+457 KTTPTSND
-470 SNKKLMGRM
+470 GHKKLMGRM

-485 YPTIVNDKIEEKV
+485 YPSIVNDKIEEKV
-498 REIQNSAVLTDLIR
+498 RRIQNSTVLTDIIR
-512 SALLV
+512 SVLLV
-517 GNLTK
+517 ENLTK
-522 NELIRPFKKQEQIFK
+522 DELIRPFKNQEQIFQ

-557 EFLSAIDK
+557 ELLSAIDK
-565 SLKIQER
+565 CENIQAKGQRSSYLR
-572 KFRISK
+572 KNLE
-578 ISKGVSHEDQVKFND
+578 VEDQARIVEE
-593 QIKKSKIKE
+593 IKKSKGI

>member
-1 MKEYENTSCNLVPY
+1 MKEYENASCNLVPY

-155 GLIGDVAK
+155 GLSGDVAK

-168 YSSPEWGLLFEKFKD
+168 YSSPEWGLLFEKFQD
-183 DEKSIEKL
+183 DEKSIARL
-191 VEMGLLVKKDKQKGY
+191 VEMGLLIKREKKEGY

-231 SIDEDNQP
+231 SIDEESQP

-259 FHARKYS
+259 YHARKYS
-266 RSVEHIIVVEGYMDV
+266 RSIDNIIVVEGYMDV

-316 FCFDGDNAG
+316 FCFDGDIAG

-334 IALPKIKAGLTIK
+334 IALPKIKAGLIIR

-363 ESKLAFEKRIDN
+363 ESKAAFLKRVDN
-375 SITLSQFLFDHIKE
+375 SITLSQFLFEHIKD
-389 TVNFETIEGKTQFLE
+389 TIDFNTIEGKTQFLE
-404 RAFDLIKT
+404 KAFDLIKT
-412 IDYEVYAKQMLEGVA
+412 IEYDVYAKQIIEGVA
-427 NQVSQHVSKT
+427 NQVSQDVSKT
-437 EEMFQDFR
+437 EEMFRDFK

-450 IFQPSAP
+450 IFQPSESM
-457 KTVFEEKNSVSND
+457 TVIEKKSHPSND
-470 SNKKLMGRM
+470 SYKKLMGRM

-485 YPTIVNDKIEEKV
+485 YPSIVTDNVEERV
-498 REIQNSAVLTDLIR
+498 RGINNSSVLTDIIR

-517 GNLTK
+517 ENLTRD
-522 NELIRPFKKQEQIFK
+522 ELIRPFKNQEQIFQ

-545 LNPYLNEEQARN
+545 LNPYLNEKQARN
-557 EFLSAIDK
+557 ELLAAIDK
-565 SLKIQER
+565 CEKIQAKGQRSSFIRKKLEIEEQER
-572 KFRISK
+572 IA
-578 ISKGVSHEDQVKFND
+578 EE
-593 QIKKSKIKE
+593 IKKSKGI

>member
-1 MKEYENTSCNLVPY
+1 MPF

-22 DLSSRIDIVEI
+22 DLSSRVDIVEI
-33 INKRVSLK
+33 INKRVNLK

-75 GESGSAIDFVIKH
+75 GESGSAIDFVMKH
-88 DHLDFVEAIETIAN
+88 DHLDFVGAIETIAN
-102 EAGLQVIYEKNSDST
+102 ESGLQVVYEKSRDPK

-125 EIMKEVSDFYSLQIR
+125 EIMKKVSDFYSLQIR
-140 SKKYLPIISSYAKKR
+140 SKKYQPIISAYAKKR
-155 GLIGDVAK
+155 GLSGEVAK
-163 KFEIG
+163 RFEIG
-168 YSSPEWGLLFEKFKD
+168 YSSPDWSTLYDHYKD
-183 DEKSIEKL
+183 DEGSIEKL
-191 VEMGLLVKKDKQKGY
+191 VEMGLLVKKEKQEGF

-239 KYLNSPETPLFS
+239 KYLDSPETPLFS

-334 IALPKIKAGLTIK
+334 IALPKIKAGLIIK

-363 ESKLAFEKRIDN
+363 ESKLSFEKRVDN

-389 TVNFETIEGKTQFLE
+389 AVNFETIEGKTQFLE
-404 RAFDLIKT
+404 KAFDLIKT
-412 IDYEVYAKQMLEGVA
+412 INYDVYAKQILEGVA
-427 NQVSQHVSKT
+427 NQVSQDVSKT
-437 EEMFQDFR
+437 EEMYQDFK

-450 IFQPSAP
+450 NFQPNTSSTIIE
-457 KTVFEEKNSVSND
+457 KTSPTSND
-470 SNKKLMGRM
+470 GQKKLMGRM

-498 REIQNSAVLTDLIR
+498 RGIQNSAVLTDIIR

-517 GNLTK
+517 ENLTK
-522 NELIRPFKKQEQIFK
+522 DELIRPFKNQEQIFQ

-557 EFLSAIDK
+557 ELLAAIDK
-565 SLKIQER
+565 CENIQA
-572 KFRISK
+572 
-578 ISKGVSHEDQVKFND
+578 KGKRSSYFKKNLEVEDQARIVEE
-593 QIKKSKIKE
+593 IKKSKGI

>member
-1 MKEYENTSCNLVPY
+1 MPF

-22 DLSSRIDIVEI
+22 DLSTRVDIIEI
-33 INKRVSLK
+33 INKRVNLK

-88 DHLDFVEAIETIAN
+88 DHLDFVGAIETIAN
-102 EAGLQVIYEKNSDST
+102 ESGLQVVYEKSGDSN

-125 EIMKEVSDFYSLQIR
+125 EIMKQVSDFYSLQIR
-140 SKKYLPIISSYAKKR
+140 SKKYQPIISAYAKKR
-155 GLIGDVAK
+155 GLSGDVAK
-163 KFEIG
+163 RFKIG
-168 YSSPEWGLLFEKFKD
+168 YSSPDWSALYDHFKN
-183 DEKSIEKL
+183 DEMSIEKL
-191 VEMGLLVKKDKQKGY
+191 VEMGLLVKKGKQEGY

-334 IALPKIKAGLTIK
+334 IALPKIKAGLIIK

-363 ESKLAFEKRIDN
+363 ESKLSFEKRVDN

-389 TVNFETIEGKTQFLE
+389 AVNFETIEGKTQFLE
-404 RAFDLIKT
+404 KAFDLIKT
-412 IDYEVYAKQMLEGVA
+412 INYDVYAKQIIEGVA
-427 NQVSQHVSKT
+427 NQVSQDVSKT
-437 EEMFQDFR
+437 EEMYQDFK

-450 IFQPSAP
+450 NFQPNTSSTIIE
-457 KTVFEEKNSVSND
+457 KTSPTSND
-470 SNKKLMGRM
+470 GQKKLMGRM

-498 REIQNSAVLTDLIR
+498 RGIQNSAVLTDIIR

-517 GNLTK
+517 ENLTK
-522 NELIRPFKKQEQIFK
+522 DELIRPFKNQEQIFQ

-557 EFLSAIDK
+557 ELLAAIDK
-565 SLKIQER
+565 CENIQA
-572 KFRISK
+572 
-578 ISKGVSHEDQVKFND
+578 KGKRSSYFKKNLEVEDQARIVEE
-593 QIKKSKIKE
+593 IKKSKGI

>member
-22 DLSSRIDIVEI
+22 DLSSRIDIIEI

-183 DEKSIEKL
+183 DEKSIARL
-191 VEMGLLVKKDKQKGY
+191 VEMGLLIKREKKEGY

-231 SIDEDNQP
+231 SIDEESQP

-259 FHARKYS
+259 YHARKYS
-266 RSVEHIIVVEGYMDV
+266 RSIDNIIVVEGYMDV

-316 FCFDGDNAG
+316 FCFDGDIAG

-334 IALPKIKAGLTIK
+334 IALPKIKAGLIIR

-363 ESKLAFEKRIDN
+363 ESKAAFLKRVDN
-375 SITLSQFLFDHIKE
+375 SITLSQFLFEHIKD
-389 TVNFETIEGKTQFLE
+389 TIDFNTIEGKTQFLE
-404 RAFDLIKT
+404 KAFDLIKT
-412 IDYEVYAKQMLEGVA
+412 IEYDVYAKQILEGVA
-427 NQVSQHVSKT
+427 NQVSQDVSKT
-437 EEMFQDFR
+437 EEMFRDFK

-450 IFQPSAP
+450 IFQPSESM
-457 KTVFEEKNSVSND
+457 TVIEKKSHPSND
-470 SNKKLMGRM
+470 SYKKLMGRM

-485 YPTIVNDKIEEKV
+485 YPSIVTDNVEERV
-498 REIQNSAVLTDLIR
+498 RGINNSSVLTDIIR

-517 GNLTK
+517 ENLTRD
-522 NELIRPFKKQEQIFK
+522 ELIRPFKNQEQIFQ

-545 LNPYLNEEQARN
+545 LNPYLNEKQARN
-557 EFLSAIDK
+557 ELLAAIDK
-565 SLKIQER
+565 CEKIQAKGQRSSFIRKKLEIEEQER
-572 KFRISK
+572 IA
-578 ISKGVSHEDQVKFND
+578 EE
-593 QIKKSKIKE
+593 IKKSKGI

>member
-1 MKEYENTSCNLVPY
+1 MPF

-22 DLSSRIDIVEI
+22 DLSTRVDIVEI
-33 INKRVSLK
+33 INKRVNLK

-75 GESGSAIDFVIKH
+75 GESGSAIDFVMKH
-88 DHLDFVEAIETIAN
+88 DHLDFPGAIETIAN
-102 EAGLQVIYEKNSDST
+102 ESGLQVVYEKGGDSN

-125 EIMKEVSDFYSLQIR
+125 EIMKKVSDFYSLQIR
-140 SKKYLPIISSYAKKR
+140 SKKYQPIISAYAKKR
-155 GLIGDVAK
+155 GLSGDVAK
-163 KFEIG
+163 RFEIG
-168 YSSPEWGLLFEKFKD
+168 YSSPDWSALYDHFKD
-183 DEKSIEKL
+183 DEVNIEKL
-191 VEMGLLVKKDKQKGY
+191 VEMGLLVKKEKQEGY
-206 YDRFRGRLMFPIH
+206 YDRFRSRLMFPIH

-308 SKTSNNIV
+308 SKTSNNII

-334 IALPKIKAGLTIK
+334 IALPKIKAGLIIK

-363 ESKLAFEKRIDN
+363 ESKLAFEERVDN
-375 SITLSQFLFDHIKE
+375 AITLSQFLFDHIKE
-389 TVNFETIEGKTQFLE
+389 AVNFETIEGKTQFLE
-404 RAFDLIKT
+404 KAFDLIKT
-412 IDYEVYAKQMLEGVA
+412 IDYDVYAKQIIEGVA
-427 NQVSQHVSKT
+427 NQVSQDISKT
-437 EEMFQDFR
+437 EEMYQDFK

-450 IFQPSAP
+450 NFQPNTPSIVTE
-457 KTVFEEKNSVSND
+457 KTTPTSND
-470 SNKKLMGRM
+470 GHKKLMGRM

-485 YPTIVNDKIEEKV
+485 YPSIVNDKIEEKV
-498 REIQNSAVLTDLIR
+498 RRIQNSTVLTDIIR
-512 SALLV
+512 SVLLV
-517 GNLTK
+517 ENLTK
-522 NELIRPFKKQEQIFK
+522 DELIRPFKNQEQIFQ

-557 EFLSAIDK
+557 ELLAAIDK
-565 SLKIQER
+565 CENIQAKGKRSSYFR
-572 KFRISK
+572 KNLEI
-578 ISKGVSHEDQVKFND
+578 EDQARIVEE
-593 QIKKSKIKE
+593 IKKSKGI